1 VQPQQQDL
9 HPLQGQ
15 APQEGEVQPLILLQE
30 PVHQEPGLEQF
41 ALVQH
46 QGQEGEQPLKP
57 LAEVY

>member
-1 VQPQQQDL
+1 MQPQQQDL

-15 APQEGEVQPLILLQE
+15 APQEGEALILLQE
-30 PVHQEPGLEQF
+30 PVHQEQGLEQF
-41 ALVQH
+41 AQVQH